1 LGNSWILCDHIISI
15 RLLFIVL
22 TSKHYHSSSLSLLIT
37 SPTMSNPSPPQTPL
51 DCFAQAIQLITLAA
65 VIDQRIAELV
75 PVFAESFVTVSRLPK
90 ARSPLT
96 MNIEVQESASFPK
109 GTGSDTIVILHKVI
123 RVLTLC
129 TADCPLEVSR
139 LIPLVTVHMIP
150 TQQATESLPP
160 TIVEGEH
167 QACSSGK
174 GESNE
179 VANSTM
185 GSLKVVSQQRK
196 KSFYRLA
203 RVVVKSQLSCL
214 ELRQELQFKD
224 PRKIVPRPYQSM

>member
-1 LGNSWILCDHIISI
+1 
-15 RLLFIVL
+15 
-22 TSKHYHSSSLSLLIT
+22 
-37 SPTMSNPSPPQTPL
+37 MSTPSPPQTPL
-51 DCFAQAIQLITLAA
+51 DCFAQAIKLITLAA
-65 VIDQRIAELV
+65 VINQRITELV

-109 GTGSDTIVILHKVI
+109 GTGSHTVVILHKVI

-139 LIPLVTVHMIP
+139 LIPLVTVLHMIP
-150 TQQATESLPP
+150 MQQATDSLPP
-160 TIVEGEH
+160 TIVKGEH

-179 VANSTM
+179 VVNSTM
-185 GSLKVVSQQRK
+185 GSLKVVSQQSK
-196 KSFYRLA
+196 KELLSSGQSS
-203 RVVVKSQLSCL
+203 SQEPTKFPGQGPINRCKAPT
-214 ELRQELQFKD
+214 Q
-224 PRKIVPRPYQSM
+224 